1 MWFRDPGAKYN
12 DIIYFFEPADRRLAP
27 APDTHKLPLAV
38 WSLDV
43 SNPWLEVADTDTSP
57 SHGRARETGLTRFF
71 ERAPFEIVARI
82 KPNLVERRNKRII
95 VIDCDRSI

>member
-1 MWFRDPGAKYN
+1 MPKPQAACGIKRDALLTSATV
-12 DIIYFFEPADRRLAP
+12 PAT
-27 APDTHKLPLAV
+27 DT
-38 WSLDV
+38 
-43 SNPWLEVADTDTSP
+43 DTDTSP

-71 ERAPFEIVARI
+71 ERAPFETVARI